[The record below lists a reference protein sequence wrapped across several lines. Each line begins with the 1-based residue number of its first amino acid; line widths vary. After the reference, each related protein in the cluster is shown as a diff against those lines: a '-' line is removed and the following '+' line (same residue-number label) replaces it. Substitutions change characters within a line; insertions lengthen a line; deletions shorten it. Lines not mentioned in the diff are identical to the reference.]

1 MKRPRPGERRQLRL
15 EHLALQRERV
25 KEHHRRATPDVTK
38 TERELLQEGPC
49 GHGRVTWI
57 GAGSPCKLSDSPLL
71 PPALESALSSVPES
85 QATRL
90 RQVCHG
96 AANALAR
103 LTDLDLLQYES
114 PVTAS
119 SLDLSTW
126 EEMAPV
132 VAGTLSDVNAFIDL
146 VRTQLSTKPTP
157 RGIGLASLVE
167 DAVLDDAARARL
179 DEVLRQAATQLF
191 EQVQAFGARV
201 RDPSVVADRWN
212 LLAEVQ
218 ASRTRIREHIGT
230 VVFDLVAPFADVERA
245 EVVPGHAEEVAGAVG
260 GAGGGGRPAP
270 GPGDRAATKLQQ
282 ASAEDVQWHAQHL
295 EQEMDAF
302 GRTAPY
308 RSLRAQDKR
317 RLIEYRH
324 EVRSMAALPL
334 PAKADVMEVCQRVL
348 ELVKSLAVVNQ
359 RTLLQR
365 HDHEV
370 WARSGVKLEQA
381 ETLLAS
387 DRRAA
392 AVALAEAVEIAAGL
406 YGRSEPLDDLLRR
419 ARKQSLAAGGRRGG
433 GPAGGGVPRRC
444 SPAFSLAE

>member
-1 MKRPRPGERRQLRL
+1 M
-15 EHLALQRERV
+15 
-25 KEHHRRATPDVTK
+25 
-38 TERELLQEGPC
+38 
-49 GHGRVTWI
+49 TWI
-57 GAGSPCKLSDSPLL
+57 AASTPCKLSEEPLL
-71 PPALESALSSVPES
+71 PPALESALSAVPES

-96 AANALAR
+96 AASALAR

-114 PVTAS
+114 PVTTD

-132 VAGTLSDVNAFIDL
+132 VAATLRDVNAFIDL
-146 VRTQLSTKPTP
+146 VRTQLAAQPEVS
-157 RGIGLASLVE
+157 RSGLASLVE
-167 DAVLDDAARARL
+167 DAVLDDAARAKL
-179 DEVLRQAATQLF
+179 EQVLESAASQLF
-191 EQVQAFGARV
+191 EQVQMLGAKV
-201 RDPSVVADRWN
+201 RDPGVVADRWN

-218 ASRTRIREHIGT
+218 ASRTRFREHIGT
-230 VVFDLVAPFADVERA
+230 LVFDLVAPFADVERS
-245 EVVPGHAEEVAGAVG
+245 EVVPGLAQEVAAAVSV
-260 GAGGGGRPAP
+260 
-270 GPGDRAATKLQQ
+270 RAAVADLRRVLDARASKLRQ

-324 EVRSMAALPL
+324 EVRAMAAEPL
-334 PAKADVMEVCQRVL
+334 PAKVDVMEVCQRVL
-348 ELVKSLAVVNQ
+348 ELVKSLAVVSQ
-359 RTLLQR
+359 RALLRR

-381 ETLLAS
+381 EALLAI

-392 AVALAEAVEIAAGL
+392 AVALAEASELAAGL
-406 YGRSEPLDDLLRR
+406 YGRSEPLDDFLRR
-419 ARKQSLAAGGRRGG
+419 ARKQSLALVPAENVGPVCEEFRALLAGL
-433 GPAGGGVPRRC
+433 P
-444 SPAFSLAE
+444 LAE

>member
-1 MKRPRPGERRQLRL
+1 M
-15 EHLALQRERV
+15 
-25 KEHHRRATPDVTK
+25 
-38 TERELLQEGPC
+38 
-49 GHGRVTWI
+49 
-57 GAGSPCKLSDSPLL
+57 L

-90 RQVCHG
+90 RQLCHG
-96 AANALAR
+96 AAHALAR

-114 PVTAS
+114 PVTAD

-132 VAGTLSDVNAFIDL
+132 VAGTLRDVNAFIDL
-146 VRTQLSTKPTP
+146 VRTQLAAQPVS
-157 RGIGLASLVE
+157 RGDGLASLVE

-179 DEVLRQAATQLF
+179 EEVLKQAASQLF
-191 EQVQAFGARV
+191 EQVQALGARV

-218 ASRTRIREHIGT
+218 ASRTRFREHIGT
-230 VVFDLVAPFADVERA
+230 LVFDLVVPFADVERA
-245 EVVPGHAEEVAGAVG
+245 EVVPGHAEEVAGAV
-260 GAGGGGRPAP
+260 AV
-270 GPGDRAATKLQQ
+270 RAAVADLRRVLEARATRLQQ

-295 EQEMDAF
+295 EAEMDAF

-324 EVRSMAALPL
+324 EVRSMASVALPS
-334 PAKADVMEVCQRVL
+334 KAEVGEVCHRVL
-348 ELVKSLAVVNQ
+348 ELVRGLAVVNQ
-359 RTLLQR
+359 RGLLRR

-381 ETLLAS
+381 ETLLGT
-387 DRRAA
+387 DRRSA

-406 YGRSEPLDDLLRR
+406 YGRSEPLDDFLRR
-419 ARKQSLAAGGRRGG
+419 SRKQSLALVDAESVGRVIEEFRSLIAGL
-433 GPAGGGVPRRC
+433 
-444 SPAFSLAE
+444 SLAG

>member
-1 MKRPRPGERRQLRL
+1 M
-15 EHLALQRERV
+15 
-25 KEHHRRATPDVTK
+25 
-38 TERELLQEGPC
+38 
-49 GHGRVTWI
+49 TWI
-57 GAGSPCKLSDSPLL
+57 VAGTPCKLSDGPLL
-71 PPALESALSSVPES
+71 PPALESALSTVPES

-96 AANALAR
+96 AANALAH

-114 PVTAS
+114 TVTTS

-132 VAGTLSDVNAFIDL
+132 VAATLRDVNAFIDL
-146 VRTQLSTKPTP
+146 VRTQVGVQPAA
-157 RGIGLASLVE
+157 RGNGLASLVE
-167 DAVLDDAARARL
+167 DAVLDDAARAGLER
-179 DEVLRQAATQLF
+179 VLESGATQLF
-191 EQVQAFGARV
+191 EQVQTLGAKV
-201 RDPSVVADRWN
+201 RDPGVVADRWN

-218 ASRTRIREHIGT
+218 ASRTRFREHIGT
-230 VVFDLVAPFADVERA
+230 LVFDLVAPFGDVERS
-245 EVVPGHAEEVAGAVG
+245 EVVPGLAEEVAGAVTV
-260 GAGGGGRPAP
+260 
-270 GPGDRAATKLQQ
+270 RAAVADLRRVLEARATKLRQ

-317 RLIEYRH
+317 RLIEYRQ
-324 EVRSMAALPL
+324 EVREMAAVPL
-334 PAKADVMEVCQRVL
+334 PAKADVMDACQRVL

-359 RTLLQR
+359 RALLRR

-381 ETLLAS
+381 EALLPV

-392 AVALAEAVEIAAGL
+392 AVALAEAAELAAGL
-406 YGRSEPLDDLLRR
+406 YGRSEPLDEFLRR
-419 ARKQSLAAGGRRGG
+419 ARKQSLSLLPAEEVDRVLEELRALLAGL
-433 GPAGGGVPRRC
+433 P
-444 SPAFSLAE
+444 LAE

>member
-1 MKRPRPGERRQLRL
+1 
-15 EHLALQRERV
+15 
-25 KEHHRRATPDVTK
+25 
-38 TERELLQEGPC
+38 
-49 GHGRVTWI
+49 
-57 GAGSPCKLSDSPLL
+57 LL
-71 PPALESALSSVPES
+71 PPALESALSTIPGS
-85 QATRL
+85 QASRL
-90 RQVCHG
+90 NQVCHG
-96 AANALAR
+96 AASTLAR

-114 PVTAS
+114 PVTTD

-132 VAGTLSDVNAFIDL
+132 VAATLRDVNAFIDL
-146 VRTQLSTKPTP
+146 VRTQLAAQPAVSSS
-157 RGIGLASLVE
+157 GLASLVE

-179 DEVLRQAATQLF
+179 ERVLESAASQLF
-191 EQVQAFGARV
+191 EQVQTLGVKV
-201 RDPSVVADRWN
+201 RDPGVVADRWN

-218 ASRTRIREHIGT
+218 ASRTRFREHIGT
-230 VVFDLVAPFADVERA
+230 LVFDLVAPFADVERS
-245 EVVPGHAEEVAGAVG
+245 EVVPGLAEEVAGAV
-260 GAGGGGRPAP
+260 AV
-270 GPGDRAATKLQQ
+270 RAAVADLRRVLDSRASKLRQ

-324 EVRSMAALPL
+324 EVRAMAAQPL
-334 PAKADVMEVCQRVL
+334 PAKGDVVEVCQRVL

-359 RTLLQR
+359 RSLLRR

-381 ETLLAS
+381 EALLAI

-392 AVALAEAVEIAAGL
+392 AVALAEASELAAGL
-406 YGRSEPLDDLLRR
+406 YGRSEPLDDFLRR
-419 ARKQSLAAGGRRGG
+419 ARKQSLALVAAEEV
-433 GPAGGGVPRRC
+433 GPVVEEFRALLASLP
-444 SPAFSLAE
+444 LAE

>member
-1 MKRPRPGERRQLRL
+1 M
-15 EHLALQRERV
+15 
-25 KEHHRRATPDVTK
+25 
-38 TERELLQEGPC
+38 
-49 GHGRVTWI
+49 TWI
-57 GAGSPCKLSDSPLL
+57 AASTPCKLSEEPLL
-71 PPALESALSSVPES
+71 PPALESALSAVPES

-96 AANALAR
+96 AASALAR

-114 PVTAS
+114 PVTTD

-132 VAGTLSDVNAFIDL
+132 VAATLRDVNAFIDL
-146 VRTQLSTKPTP
+146 VRTQLAAQPAVS
-157 RGIGLASLVE
+157 RSGLASLVE
-167 DAVLDDAARARL
+167 DAVLDDAARAKLERVL
-179 DEVLRQAATQLF
+179 DSAASQLF
-191 EQVQAFGARV
+191 EQVQMLGAKV
-201 RDPSVVADRWN
+201 RDPGVVADRWN

-218 ASRTRIREHIGT
+218 ASRTRFREHIGT
-230 VVFDLVAPFADVERA
+230 LVFDLVAPFADVERS
-245 EVVPGHAEEVAGAVG
+245 EVVPGLAEEVAGAVSV
-260 GAGGGGRPAP
+260 
-270 GPGDRAATKLQQ
+270 RAAVADLRRVLDARASKLRQ

-324 EVRSMAALPL
+324 EVRAMAAEPL
-334 PAKADVMEVCQRVL
+334 PAKVDVMEVCQRVL
-348 ELVKSLAVVNQ
+348 ELVKSLAVVSQ
-359 RTLLQR
+359 RALLRR

-381 ETLLAS
+381 EALLAI

-392 AVALAEAVEIAAGL
+392 AVALAEASELAAGL
-406 YGRSEPLDDLLRR
+406 YGRSEPLDDFLRR
-419 ARKQSLAAGGRRGG
+419 SRKQSLALVPAENVGPVCEEFRALLAGL
-433 GPAGGGVPRRC
+433 P
-444 SPAFSLAE
+444 LAE

>member
-1 MKRPRPGERRQLRL
+1 M
-15 EHLALQRERV
+15 
-25 KEHHRRATPDVTK
+25 
-38 TERELLQEGPC
+38 
-49 GHGRVTWI
+49 
-57 GAGSPCKLSDSPLL
+57 L

-85 QATRL
+85 QSARL

-96 AANALAR
+96 AASALAR

-132 VAGTLSDVNAFIDL
+132 VASTLRDVNAFIDL
-146 VRTQLSTKPTP
+146 VRTQIAAQPAISSSD
-157 RGIGLASLVE
+157 LASLVE
-167 DAVLDDAARARL
+167 DAVLDDAARAQLER
-179 DEVLRQAATQLF
+179 VLESAASQLF
-191 EQVQAFGARV
+191 EQVQTLGVKV
-201 RDPSVVADRWN
+201 RDPGVVADRWN

-218 ASRTRIREHIGT
+218 ASRTRFREHIGT
-230 VVFDLVAPFADVERA
+230 LVFDLVTPFADVERS
-245 EVVPGHAEEVAGAVG
+245 EVVPGHADEVAGAVNV
-260 GAGGGGRPAP
+260 
-270 GPGDRAATKLQQ
+270 RAAVADLRRILEARAAKLRE

-324 EVRSMAALPL
+324 EVREMAAEPL

-348 ELVKSLAVVNQ
+348 ELVKGLAVVNQ
-359 RTLLQR
+359 RALLVR

-381 ETLLAS
+381 EALLAI

-392 AVALAEAVEIAAGL
+392 AVALAEAAELASGL
-406 YGRSEPLDDLLRR
+406 YGRSDGLDEFLRR
-419 ARKQSLAAGGRRGG
+419 ARKRSLALVPADEVGPVVEEFRALLAGL
-433 GPAGGGVPRRC
+433 P
-444 SPAFSLAE
+444 FSE

>member
-1 MKRPRPGERRQLRL
+1 
-15 EHLALQRERV
+15 
-25 KEHHRRATPDVTK
+25 
-38 TERELLQEGPC
+38 
-49 GHGRVTWI
+49 
-57 GAGSPCKLSDSPLL
+57 LL

-90 RQVCHG
+90 RQLCHG
-96 AANALAR
+96 AAHALAR

-114 PVTAS
+114 PVTAD

-132 VAGTLSDVNAFIDL
+132 VAGTLRDVNAFIDL
-146 VRTQLSTKPTP
+146 VRTQLAAQPVS
-157 RGIGLASLVE
+157 RGDGLASLVE

-179 DEVLRQAATQLF
+179 EDVLKQAASQLF
-191 EQVQAFGARV
+191 EQVQALGARV

-218 ASRTRIREHIGT
+218 ASRTRFREHIGT
-230 VVFDLVAPFADVERA
+230 LVFDLVVPFADVERA
-245 EVVPGHAEEVAGAVG
+245 EVVPGHAEEVAGAV
-260 GAGGGGRPAP
+260 AV
-270 GPGDRAATKLQQ
+270 RAAVADLRRVLEARATRLQQ

-324 EVRSMAALPL
+324 EVRSMASVALPS
-334 PAKADVMEVCQRVL
+334 KAEVGEVCHRVL
-348 ELVKSLAVVNQ
+348 ELVRGLAVVNQ
-359 RTLLQR
+359 RGLLRR

-381 ETLLAS
+381 ETLLGT
-387 DRRAA
+387 DRRSA

-406 YGRSEPLDDLLRR
+406 YGRSEPLDDFLRR
-419 ARKQSLAAGGRRGG
+419 SRKQSLALVDAESVGRVIEEFRGLIAGL
-433 GPAGGGVPRRC
+433 
-444 SPAFSLAE
+444 SLAG

>member
-1 MKRPRPGERRQLRL
+1 M
-15 EHLALQRERV
+15 
-25 KEHHRRATPDVTK
+25 
-38 TERELLQEGPC
+38 
-49 GHGRVTWI
+49 TWI
-57 GAGSPCKLSDSPLL
+57 AASTPCKLSEEPLL
-71 PPALESALSSVPES
+71 PPALESALSAVPES

-96 AANALAR
+96 AASALAR

-114 PVTAS
+114 PVTTD

-132 VAGTLSDVNAFIDL
+132 VAATLRDVNAFIDL
-146 VRTQLSTKPTP
+146 VRTQLAAQPEVS
-157 RGIGLASLVE
+157 RSGLASLVE
-167 DAVLDDAARARL
+167 DAVLDDAARAKLERVL
-179 DEVLRQAATQLF
+179 DSAASQLF
-191 EQVQAFGARV
+191 EQVQMLGAKV
-201 RDPSVVADRWN
+201 RDPGVVADRWN

-218 ASRTRIREHIGT
+218 ASRTRFREHIGT
-230 VVFDLVAPFADVERA
+230 LVFDLVAPFADVERS
-245 EVVPGHAEEVAGAVG
+245 EVVPGLAEEVAGAVSV
-260 GAGGGGRPAP
+260 
-270 GPGDRAATKLQQ
+270 RAAVADLRRVLDARASKLRQ

-324 EVRSMAALPL
+324 EVREMAAQPL

-348 ELVKSLAVVNQ
+348 ELVTSLAVVSQ
-359 RTLLQR
+359 RALLRR

-381 ETLLAS
+381 EALLAI

-392 AVALAEAVEIAAGL
+392 AVALAEASELAAGL
-406 YGRSEPLDDLLRR
+406 YGRSEPLDDFLRR
-419 ARKQSLAAGGRRGG
+419 ARKQSLALVPAENVGPVCEEFRALLAGL
-433 GPAGGGVPRRC
+433 P
-444 SPAFSLAE
+444 LAE

>member
-1 MKRPRPGERRQLRL
+1 
-15 EHLALQRERV
+15 
-25 KEHHRRATPDVTK
+25 
-38 TERELLQEGPC
+38 
-49 GHGRVTWI
+49 VTWI
-57 GAGSPCKLSDSPLL
+57 GVSSPCKLSDDPLF

-85 QATRL
+85 QAIRL
-90 RQVCHG
+90 RQVCNG
-96 AANALAR
+96 AASALAR

-114 PVTAS
+114 PVTTGS
-119 SLDLSTW
+119 HDLSTW

-132 VAGTLSDVNAFIDL
+132 VAATLRDVNAFIDL
-146 VRTQLSTKPTP
+146 VRTQLSAQPVV
-157 RGIGLASLVE
+157 RGNGLASLVE

-179 DEVLRQAATQLF
+179 ERVLESAASQLF
-191 EQVQAFGARV
+191 EQVQTLGAKV
-201 RDPSVVADRWN
+201 RDPGVVADRWN

-218 ASRTRIREHIGT
+218 ASRTRFREHIGT
-230 VVFDLVAPFADVERA
+230 LVFDLVGPFADFERS
-245 EVVPGHAEEVAGAVG
+245 EVVPGLAEEVAGAV
-260 GAGGGGRPAP
+260 AV
-270 GPGDRAATKLQQ
+270 RAAVADLRRVLEARASKLRQ

-302 GRTAPY
+302 GGTAPY

-324 EVRSMAALPL
+324 EVRAMAALPL

-359 RTLLQR
+359 RSLLRR

-381 ETLLAS
+381 EALLTI

-392 AVALAEAVEIAAGL
+392 AVALAEAAELAAGL
-406 YGRSEPLDDLLRR
+406 YGRSEPLDEFLRR
-419 ARKQSLAAGGRRGG
+419 ARKQSLALVPADEVGPVCDEFRALLAGL
-433 GPAGGGVPRRC
+433 P
-444 SPAFSLAE
+444 LAE

>member
-1 MKRPRPGERRQLRL
+1 M
-15 EHLALQRERV
+15 
-25 KEHHRRATPDVTK
+25 
-38 TERELLQEGPC
+38 
-49 GHGRVTWI
+49 TWI
-57 GAGSPCKLSDSPLL
+57 AASTPCKLSEEPLL
-71 PPALESALSSVPES
+71 PPALESALSAVPES

-96 AANALAR
+96 AASALAR

-114 PVTAS
+114 PVTTD

-132 VAGTLSDVNAFIDL
+132 VAATLRDVNAFIDL
-146 VRTQLSTKPTP
+146 VRTQLAAQPEVS
-157 RGIGLASLVE
+157 RSGLASLVE
-167 DAVLDDAARARL
+167 DAVLDDAARAKL
-179 DEVLRQAATQLF
+179 EQVLESAASQLF
-191 EQVQAFGARV
+191 EQVQMLGAKV
-201 RDPSVVADRWN
+201 RDPGVVADRWN

-218 ASRTRIREHIGT
+218 ASRTRFREHIGT
-230 VVFDLVAPFADVERA
+230 LVFDLVAPFADVERS
-245 EVVPGHAEEVAGAVG
+245 EVVPGLAQEVAAAVSV
-260 GAGGGGRPAP
+260 
-270 GPGDRAATKLQQ
+270 RAAVADLRRVLDARASKLRQ

-324 EVRSMAALPL
+324 EVREMAAQPL

-348 ELVKSLAVVNQ
+348 ELVKSLAVVSQ
-359 RTLLQR
+359 RALLRR

-381 ETLLAS
+381 EALLAI

-392 AVALAEAVEIAAGL
+392 AVALAEASELAAGL
-406 YGRSEPLDDLLRR
+406 YGRSEPLDDFLRR
-419 ARKQSLAAGGRRGG
+419 SRKQSLALVPAENVGPVCEEFRALLAGL
-433 GPAGGGVPRRC
+433 P
-444 SPAFSLAE
+444 LAE

>member
-1 MKRPRPGERRQLRL
+1 M
-15 EHLALQRERV
+15 
-25 KEHHRRATPDVTK
+25 
-38 TERELLQEGPC
+38 
-49 GHGRVTWI
+49 TWI
-57 GAGSPCKLSDSPLL
+57 VAGTPCKLSDVTLL
-71 PPALESALSSVPES
+71 PPALESALSTVPES

-114 PVTAS
+114 PVTS
-119 SLDLSTW
+119 SSQDLSTW

-132 VAGTLSDVNAFIDL
+132 VASTLRDVNAFIDL
-146 VRTQLSTKPTP
+146 VRTQLAAQPLA
-157 RGIGLASLVE
+157 RGNGLASLVE

-179 DEVLRQAATQLF
+179 ETVLQKAAEQLF
-191 EQVQAFGARV
+191 EQVQALGAKV

-218 ASRTRIREHIGT
+218 ASRTRFREHIGT
-230 VVFDLVAPFADVERA
+230 LVFDLVVPFADVERS
-245 EVVPGHAEEVAGAVG
+245 EVVPGHAEEEAGAV
-260 GAGGGGRPAP
+260 AV
-270 GPGDRAATKLQQ
+270 RAAVADLRRVLESRATKLRQ

-324 EVRSMAALPL
+324 EVRSMAAVPL

-359 RTLLQR
+359 RALLRR

-370 WARSGVKLEQA
+370 WARSGVKLEQSEA
-381 ETLLAS
+381 LLPI

-392 AVALAEAVEIAAGL
+392 AVALAEAAELAAGL
-406 YGRSEPLDDLLRR
+406 YGRSEPLDDFLRR
-419 ARKQSLAAGGRRGG
+419 ARKQSLSLVPAEEVGPVVEEFRAVLAGL
-433 GPAGGGVPRRC
+433 P
-444 SPAFSLAE
+444 LAE

>member
-1 MKRPRPGERRQLRL
+1 M
-15 EHLALQRERV
+15 
-25 KEHHRRATPDVTK
+25 
-38 TERELLQEGPC
+38 
-49 GHGRVTWI
+49 TWI
-57 GAGSPCKLSDSPLL
+57 AASTPCKLSEEPLL
-71 PPALESALSSVPES
+71 PPALESALSAVPES

-96 AANALAR
+96 AASALAR

-114 PVTAS
+114 PVTTD

-132 VAGTLSDVNAFIDL
+132 VAATLRDVNAFIDL
-146 VRTQLSTKPTP
+146 VRTQLAAQPAVS
-157 RGIGLASLVE
+157 RSGLASLVE
-167 DAVLDDAARARL
+167 DAVLDDAARAKLERVL
-179 DEVLRQAATQLF
+179 DSAASQLF
-191 EQVQAFGARV
+191 EQVQMLGAKV
-201 RDPSVVADRWN
+201 RDPGVVADRWN

-218 ASRTRIREHIGT
+218 ASRTRFREHIGT
-230 VVFDLVAPFADVERA
+230 LVFDLVAPFADVERS
-245 EVVPGHAEEVAGAVG
+245 EVVPGLAEEVAGAVSV
-260 GAGGGGRPAP
+260 
-270 GPGDRAATKLQQ
+270 RAAVADLRRVLDARASKLRQ

-324 EVRSMAALPL
+324 EVREMAAQPL

-348 ELVKSLAVVNQ
+348 ELVTSLAVVSQ
-359 RTLLQR
+359 RALLRR

-381 ETLLAS
+381 EALLAI

-392 AVALAEAVEIAAGL
+392 AVALAEASELAAGL
-406 YGRSEPLDDLLRR
+406 YGRSEPLDDFLRR
-419 ARKQSLAAGGRRGG
+419 ARKQSLALVPAENVGPVCEEFRALLAGL
-433 GPAGGGVPRRC
+433 P
-444 SPAFSLAE
+444 LAE

>member
-1 MKRPRPGERRQLRL
+1 M
-15 EHLALQRERV
+15 
-25 KEHHRRATPDVTK
+25 
-38 TERELLQEGPC
+38 
-49 GHGRVTWI
+49 TWI
-57 GAGSPCKLSDSPLL
+57 AASTPCKLSEEPLL
-71 PPALESALSSVPES
+71 PPALESALSAVPES

-96 AANALAR
+96 AASALAR

-114 PVTAS
+114 PVTTD

-132 VAGTLSDVNAFIDL
+132 VAATLRDVNAFIDL
-146 VRTQLSTKPTP
+146 VRTQLAAQPEVS
-157 RGIGLASLVE
+157 RSGLASLVE
-167 DAVLDDAARARL
+167 DAVLDDAARAKL
-179 DEVLRQAATQLF
+179 EQVLESAASQLF
-191 EQVQAFGARV
+191 EQVQMLGAKV
-201 RDPSVVADRWN
+201 RDPGVVADRWN

-218 ASRTRIREHIGT
+218 ASRTRFREHIGT
-230 VVFDLVAPFADVERA
+230 LVFDLVAPFADVERS
-245 EVVPGHAEEVAGAVG
+245 EVVPGLAQEVAAAVSV
-260 GAGGGGRPAP
+260 
-270 GPGDRAATKLQQ
+270 RAAVADLRRVLDARASKLRQ

-324 EVRSMAALPL
+324 EVREMAAQPL

-348 ELVKSLAVVNQ
+348 ELVTSLAVVSQ
-359 RTLLQR
+359 RALLRR

-381 ETLLAS
+381 EALLAI

-392 AVALAEAVEIAAGL
+392 AVALAEASELAAGL
-406 YGRSEPLDDLLRR
+406 YGRSEPLDDFLRR
-419 ARKQSLAAGGRRGG
+419 SRKQSLALVPAENVGPVCEEFRALLAGL
-433 GPAGGGVPRRC
+433 P
-444 SPAFSLAE
+444 LAE

>member
-1 MKRPRPGERRQLRL
+1 MWAWP
-15 EHLALQRERV
+15 
-25 KEHHRRATPDVTK
+25 
-38 TERELLQEGPC
+38 
-49 GHGRVTWI
+49 VTWI
-57 GAGSPCKLSDSPLL
+57 GAGSPCKLSDDPLL

-85 QATRL
+85 QVTRL
-90 RQVCHG
+90 RQVCNG

-114 PVTAS
+114 PVTTS

-146 VRTQLSTKPTP
+146 VRTQLSAKPTP

-245 EVVPGHAEEVAGAVG
+245 EVVPGHAEEVAGAV
-260 GAGGGGRPAP
+260 AV
-270 GPGDRAATKLQQ
+270 RAAVADLRRVLETRATKLQQ

-317 RLIEYRH
+317 RLIEDRH

-334 PAKADVMEVCQRVL
+334 PSKSEVMEVCQRVL
-348 ELVKSLAVVNQ
+348 ELVRGLTVVNQ
-359 RTLLQR
+359 RALLKR

-387 DRRAA
+387 DRRSA

-406 YGRSEPLDDLLRR
+406 YGRSDPLDEMLRR
-419 ARKQSLAAGGRRGG
+419 ARKQSLALVDAEAVGRLVEEFRGLLAGL
-433 GPAGGGVPRRC
+433 
-444 SPAFSLAE
+444 SLAG

>member
-1 MKRPRPGERRQLRL
+1 M
-15 EHLALQRERV
+15 
-25 KEHHRRATPDVTK
+25 
-38 TERELLQEGPC
+38 
-49 GHGRVTWI
+49 TWI
-57 GAGSPCKLSDSPLL
+57 AAGSPCKLSDCPLL
-71 PPALESALSSVPES
+71 PPALESALSAVPES

-90 RQVCHG
+90 RQICHG
-96 AANALAR
+96 AANALVR

-132 VAGTLSDVNAFIDL
+132 VAATLRDVNAFIDL
-146 VRTQLSTKPTP
+146 LRTQLAAQPAS
-157 RGIGLASLVE
+157 RGNGLASLVE
-167 DAVLDDAARARL
+167 DAVLDDATRARL
-179 DEVLRQAATQLF
+179 ERVLQSAADQLF
-191 EQVQAFGARV
+191 EQVQTLGTKV
-201 RDPSVVADRWN
+201 RDPGVVADRWN

-230 VVFDLVAPFADVERA
+230 LVFDLVAPFGDAERA
-245 EVVPGHAEEVAGAVG
+245 EVVPGHAEEVAGAV
-260 GAGGGGRPAP
+260 AV
-270 GPGDRAATKLQQ
+270 RAAVADLRRVLEARASKLRQ

-324 EVRSMAALPL
+324 EVRSMAGLPL
-334 PAKADVMEVCQRVL
+334 PGKADVMEVCQRVL

-359 RTLLQR
+359 RALLRR

-381 ETLLAS
+381 ESLLAT

-392 AVALAEAVEIAAGL
+392 AVALAEAAEIAAGL
-406 YGRSEPLDDLLRR
+406 YGRSEPLDDFLRR
-419 ARKQSLAAGGRRGG
+419 ARKESLAVVAAEEVGR
-433 GPAGGGVPRRC
+433 
-444 SPAFSLAE
+444 LAEEFRALLAGLPLAE